1 MTTDTPQLNN
11 HKQSC
16 GLASAEGK
24 PACIMPS
31 DSKFAEGNAEYPPM
45 HTGEFD
51 ASPIVMYI
59 TDDNQISLEVKMS
72 GETVWLSQNQMAL
85 LFDTD
90 RTSILRHINNVYKTG
105 ELKKESTCAKIA
117 QVRKE
122 GKRSITRQIP
132 FYNLDMIISV
142 GYRVNSIRGTQF
154 RIWAN
159 RVLKDYIVKGYA
171 INDKI
176 RIEHYNELKDVVRL
190 LANTVHSQEKLTDE
204 QSTGLLSVVTDY
216 VYALD
221 TLDRYDYQ
229 QLTIENTTKE
239 ERFHATYENAM
250 EAILS
255 LKEKFGESNLFA
267 NEKDNSFKSSIGQIY
282 QTFGG
287 VELYPSVEEK
297 AAMLLYLVTK
307 NHSFS
312 DGNKRIAAML
322 FLWFMERNGILYRAD
337 GSKRIAD
344 NTLVALTLMIAESR
358 TEEKDIMVKVVVNL
372 INQQNQ

>member
-1 MTTDTPQLNN
+1 MTTETPMLND

-16 GLASAEGK
+16 DSASAEDK
-24 PACIMPS
+24 CACVMPS
-31 DSKFAEGNAEYPPM
+31 ASKFAAGKQEYPPM
-45 HTGEFD
+45 HNGEFE
-51 ASPIVMYI
+51 ASPIVIY
-59 TDDNQISLEVKMS
+59 TSEDNVISLDVKLEN
-72 GETVWLSQNQMAL
+72 ETVWLSQSQMAL

-90 RTSILRHINNVYKTG
+90 RTSILRHINNVYKIG
-105 ELKKESTCAKIA
+105 ELERESTCAKIA

-122 GKRSITRQIP
+122 GKRQVTREIP
-132 FYNLDMIISV
+132 YYNLDMIISV

-159 RVLKDYIVKGYA
+159 RILKDYIVKGYA

-190 LANTVHSQEKLTDE
+190 LAHTVHSQEKLTDE
-204 QSTGLLSVVTDY
+204 QSKGLFSVVSDY

-255 LKEKFGESNLFA
+255 LKDKFGESKLFA
-267 NEKDNSFKSSIGQIY
+267 NEKDNSFKSSIGRYIRPLAEWNSTQALRRRLQCCY
-282 QTFGG
+282 
-287 VELYPSVEEK
+287 
-297 AAMLLYLVTK
+297 
-307 NHSFS
+307 
-312 DGNKRIAAML
+312 
-322 FLWFMERNGILYRAD
+322 
-337 GSKRIAD
+337 
-344 NTLVALTLMIAESR
+344 TL
-358 TEEKDIMVKVVVNL
+358 
-372 INQQNQ
+372 

>member
-1 MTTDTPQLNN
+1 METPILNDHN
-11 HKQSC
+11 NQECHS
-16 GLASAEGK
+16 
-24 PACIMPS
+24 
-31 DSKFAEGNAEYPPM
+31 M
-45 HTGEFD
+45 HCGEFE
-51 ASPIVMYI
+51 ASPIAIY
-59 TDDNQISLEVKMS
+59 TSEDNVISLEVKLEN
-72 GETVWLSQNQMAL
+72 ETVWLSQSQMAL

-90 RTSILRHINNVYKTG
+90 RTSILRHINNVYKIG
-105 ELKKESTCAKIA
+105 ELERESTCAKIA

-122 GKRSITRQIP
+122 GKRYVTREIP
-132 FYNLDMIISV
+132 YYNLDMIISV

-159 RVLKDYIVKGYA
+159 RILKDYIIKGYA

-229 QLTIENTTKE
+229 QLTIENTTNE

-322 FLWFMERNGILYRAD
+322 FLWFMERNGILYRTD